1 MTQRHHP
8 QRLGQAR
15 HGGRGAHHAAGA
27 GGGGEAALD
36 LADPL
41 RSDAA
46 GAIGGPIAA
55 AVGAGGE
62 ALALERRRQHRA
74 GNELHAGDVSGRR
87 GHQLRR
93 HGLVAAADQHRGVH
107 RLGEQHRLGVER
119 GEVAIVHGAGEQR
132 WLAQGDGGEGE
143 RQSAGGEH
151 TAFYRLHQLRHRAV
165 AVVVVAAGIDDA
177 DHRPVQHCRR
187 VAHRLGEGPAQV
199 QREIRITVSGGLAGQ
214 AVLFLGA
221 HAGMLC
227 CGSDPGNARGQRCG
241 QFGRSLCK
249 PTRRRRLRNAV
260 IAGAAK
266 RSPANDVRLLGK
278 LLPLR
283 SGRLRRC
290 APGNCFAVL
299 REIASLRSG
308 RLLRCPRNDTINRAT
323 GDATPDRQPTV
334 SDTPHRAPTVSVPPL
349 GEPRRQKLHLTHT
362 GLPNHLGQI
371 DQVVDRLEQIP
382 QQPRRRYPEQTGD
395 VVVAVIEHAMR
406 DATR

>member
-1 MTQRHHP
+1 MPTT
-8 QRLGQAR
+8 
-15 HGGRGAHHAAGA
+15 GR
-27 GGGGEAALD
+27 
-36 LADPL
+36 
-41 RSDAA
+41 SS
-46 GAIGGPIAA
+46 IAW
-55 AVGAGGE
+55 
-62 ALALERRRQHRA
+62 R
-74 GNELHAGDVSGRR
+74 
-87 GHQLRR
+87 
-93 HGLVAAADQHRGVH
+93 
-107 RLGEQHRLGVER
+107 
-119 GEVAIVHGAGEQR
+119 I
-132 WLAQGDGGEGE
+132 
-143 RQSAGGEH
+143 
-151 TAFYRLHQLRHRAV
+151 
-165 AVVVVAAGIDDA
+165 
-177 DHRPVQHCRR
+177 
-187 VAHRLGEGPAQV
+187 AHRLGERPAQI
-199 QREIRITVSGGLAGQ
+199 QREIRIAVVGGRCGRGRALFS
-214 AVLFLGA
+214 VLMPACYAAAATRATRG
-221 HAGMLC
+221 
-227 CGSDPGNARGQRCG
+227 GSDAGNSAGPYASPRGGAGFATLSLLAQRSDLLQMTCE
-241 QFGRSLCK
+241 
-249 PTRRRRLRNAV
+249 
-260 IAGAAK
+260 
-266 RSPANDVRLLGK
+266 LLGK